1 MKSSPRYKHA
11 RIGTI
16 DALAG
21 ALQVHRR
28 VLLKIAADADN
39 LYRVA
44 KEIEKDDGT
53 IRRTYDALKP
63 LKRVQARIK
72 KEILDHVEFPAYL
85 TGSLKGRDYKTNA
98 ALHCGAKIVISEDI
112 SGFFPST
119 TSSHVFDIWRKFFR
133 FSEEVAACLTA
144 LTTKDGELPQGASTS
159 AHLANLVFWRT
170 EPRLQASFAARGIV
184 YSRYVDDMG
193 VSSKTYIPAE
203 EKTRI
208 ISGLYGMLYQYGYRP
223 KRRKHELTTAKDR
236 MTMTK
241 LGVNEKPSLSRQER
255 SNIRAAVHG
264 IGQSVAFGNGDPM
277 LPAMYRKVKG
287 RVSKLGRFHSGKAAK
302 LKTQLASIQNAMDSD
317 AIK

>member
-1 MKSSPRYKHA
+1 MKNSPKYKHA

-16 DALAG
+16 NALART
-21 ALQVHRR
+21 LQVDCSMLGR
-28 VLLKIAADADN
+28 IADNAKN

-44 KEIEKDDGT
+44 KEIKKEDGT

-63 LKRVQARIK
+63 LKRIQARIK
-72 KEILDHVEFPAYL
+72 KEILDHVEFPEYL

-98 ALHCGAKIVISEDI
+98 ALHCGAKIVITEDI

-119 TSSHVFDIWRKFFR
+119 TSSHVFNVWHKFFR
-133 FSEEVAACLTA
+133 FSEEVAACLTV

-170 EPRLQASFAARGIV
+170 EPKLQASFAARGIV

-193 VSSKTYIPAE
+193 VSSKTQIPPE

-208 ISGLYGMLYQYGYRP
+208 ISVVYGMLYRYGYHP
-223 KRRKHELTTAKDR
+223 KRSKHELRTAKDR

-241 LGVNEKPSLSRQER
+241 LGVNKKPSLSHQEQ

-264 IGQSVAFGNGDPM
+264 IGQAVASGNKNPM
-277 LPAMYRKVKG
+277 LAATFRKVKG
-287 RVSKLGRFHSGKAAK
+287 RVSKLGRFHSGKATK
-302 LKTQLASIQNAMDSD
+302 LKVQLASIQSVMESD
-317 AIK
+317 VPR